1 LALDRLAA
9 TRDAVWLADVVSG
22 VLVRID
28 PDTLEPQGAR
38 LAVSG
43 TIDQIFA
50 RGDFL
55 WVLDRQAGV
64 VTRIDTGSGTV
75 GRPVRIG
82 NAPTD
87 MAVGPDAVWVGD
99 EGGSLYR
106 VDPSTLA
113 VEEFP
118 IGAGVLGVGVE
129 ESSGS
134 LWVYLDRA
142 GT

>member
-1 LALDRLAA
+1 
-9 TRDAVWLADVVSG
+9 VWLADVVSG
-22 VLVRID
+22 RLVRID
-28 PDTLEPQGAR
+28 PDTLEPAGESVE
-38 LAVSG
+38 VSG

-50 RGDFL
+50 RGHFL

-64 VTRIDTGSGTV
+64 VTRIDTASDTV
-75 GRPVRIG
+75 SRPVRIG

-99 EGGSLYR
+99 EGGSLFR
-106 VDPSTLA
+106 VDPSTLG

-134 LWVYLDRA
+134 LWVYLDKA
-142 GT
+142 ISPAAS